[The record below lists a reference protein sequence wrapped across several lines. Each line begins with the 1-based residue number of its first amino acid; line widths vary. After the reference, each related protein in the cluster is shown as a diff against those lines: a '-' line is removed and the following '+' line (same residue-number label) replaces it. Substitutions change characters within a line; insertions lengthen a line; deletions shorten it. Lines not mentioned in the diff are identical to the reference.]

1 MSNSINKFAR
11 LMRNKLHDVEH
22 RLEALKTASEAQ
34 ADHTEK
40 AIRAHIVT
48 LEDEAHEAKK
58 SLDQARANMVDWV
71 DETKEVVADWK
82 AKFDTR
88 MLQGRAD
95 RSERYADAALVV
107 ALAGVDNAEKAMLSA
122 DVARIDAD
130 ASSKS

>member
-1 MSNSINKFAR
+1 
-11 LMRNKLHDVEH
+11 MRNKLHEVEH
-22 RLEALKTASEAQ
+22 RLEALKTASEVQ
-34 ADHTEK
+34 AEHTEK

-58 SLDQARANMVDWV
+58 SLDQARANMTDWV

-82 AKFDTR
+82 AKFDTK

-130 ASSKS
+130 ASNKS

>member
-58 SLDQARANMVDWV
+58 SLDQARANMTDWV

-82 AKFDTR
+82 AKFDTK

-130 ASSKS
+130 ASNKS